1 LEQNQILRHQKELK
15 SLEKKS
21 QENELKELKVQKQRQ
36 MYQIKIEK
44 QKNLLLE
51 KLDKNEERIK
61 KQKLEQEKK
70 VLKKNNLLFMQRED
84 RKIKI
89 EQNERAKNFER
100 ELLLSQIQERMEK
113 LQDIKKEKHQIEEKR
128 KQIEKELVD
137 EKEGMENRLQKIMKY
152 DEYLTRDEILDYVFN
167 DIKPNT
173 KNKSKL
179 SVSRRNKEF
188 EEKNISNNNSKDYI
202 SDKFENINEKKTDFN
217 NSQELHHNFD
227 KKVDNINEK
236 IHKDKINKNKENN
249 NNFGNKENNN
259 EKVNTE
265 SEYEE
270 EYEYEKIE

>member
-1 LEQNQILRHQKELK
+1 
-15 SLEKKS
+15 
-21 QENELKELKVQKQRQ
+21 
-36 MYQIKIEK
+36 
-44 QKNLLLE
+44 
-51 KLDKNEERIK
+51 
-61 KQKLEQEKK
+61 
-70 VLKKNNLLFMQRED
+70 
-84 RKIKI
+84 
-89 EQNERAKNFER
+89 
-100 ELLLSQIQERMEK
+100 MEK

-137 EKEGMENRLQKIMKY
+137 EKEGMENRLQKVMKY

-227 KKVDNINEK
+227 KKIDNINEK
-236 IHKDKINKNKENN
+236 IHKDKIDKNKDKNI
-249 NNFGNKENNN
+249 NFGNKENNN
-259 EKVNTE
+259 GKVDIE

-270 EYEYEKIE
+270 EYEYEEIA

>member
-1 LEQNQILRHQKELK
+1 MEQNQILRHQKELK

-227 KKVDNINEK
+227 KKIDNINEK
-236 IHKDKINKNKENN
+236 IHKDKIDKNKDNN
-249 NNFGNKENNN
+249 INFGNKENNN